1 MPGRFKLTKDA
12 DIYGE
17 KEALAANNTIVDV
30 NENIVANFLK
40 LTSDSDIESE
50 WLKMA
55 KEIDVD
61 IKAALKELR
70 EIAQSY

>member
-1 MPGRFKLTKDA
+1 LPGRFKLTKDA